1 MSAPLFVSLDGP
13 KGVGKTTLLEAIA
26 RALRLE
32 GHKVVR
38 LSERNHDPFRAQTMA
53 LVNAFARA
61 PCVEL
66 ELRIC
71 EQLADSR
78 AWISRH
84 VLPNQLPGSII
95 LMDRWYA
102 SDAAFRRTVSFA
114 DIQRLNLERG
124 VQVPDLQV
132 AVITRSELS
141 WARAQARRGGLR
153 STVLQS
159 AQGHA
164 ACTDAFEQAMAGQ
177 DWLVCRNE
185 GALEVA
191 TAQVVAGVRERL
203 KARADG

>member
-1 MSAPLFVSLDGP
+1 
-13 KGVGKTTLLEAIA
+13 
-26 RALRLE
+26 
-32 GHKVVR
+32 
-38 LSERNHDPFRAQTMA
+38 MA

-132 AVITRSELS
+132 AVIRPGLAGVSQRGSTGGRHRAGSGRS
-141 WARAQARRGGLR
+141 AG
-153 STVLQS
+153 
-159 AQGHA
+159 
-164 ACTDAFEQAMAGQ
+164 AFEGK
-177 DWLVCRNE
+177 
-185 GALEVA
+185 G
-191 TAQVVAGVRERL
+191 
-203 KARADG
+203 